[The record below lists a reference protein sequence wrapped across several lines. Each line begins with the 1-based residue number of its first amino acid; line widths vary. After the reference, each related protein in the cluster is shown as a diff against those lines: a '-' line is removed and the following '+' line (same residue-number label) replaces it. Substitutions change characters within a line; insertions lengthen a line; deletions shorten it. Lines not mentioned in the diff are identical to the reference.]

1 MAMNPCPCGWYGDS
15 RRACRC
21 TVPQIINYRKK
32 ISGPLLDRIDIQL
45 EVSALGSKQLIS
57 DQAAEDSESIRS
69 RIEKCRRI
77 QIERFKD
84 TGIFCNAHMNSK
96 QIKQFCTL
104 DDECKK
110 FIQQALEQMH
120 LSARGY
126 DRVIKVARTIADLE
140 ESERISLSHISEAL
154 QYRSFDRELW

>member
-1 MAMNPCPCGWYGDS
+1 
-15 RRACRC
+15 
-21 TVPQIINYRKK
+21 VPQIINYRKK

-140 ESERISLSHISEAL
+140 ESEKISLSHISEAL